1 LRVPR
6 CGPHLLSGGRG
17 TARRLLPQA
26 FGKWEGGK
34 RLKKRRGRQA
44 LSPPFLAP
52 FFPPPAGCVRRRV
65 AFTGHCRLTPAW
77 AWRVRIWQGW
87 CGDGGGAACAPAG
100 GAWFHPPP
108 LRAPPCPSSLGTPP
122 PFTPLPARPVARR
135 LPVRGR
141 VPLPVVCALL
151 PGPAGA
157 RLEVLEGWWS
167 CVLVLRARGGGV
179 RSHVLGC
186 WARGGA
192 RPLSLPR
199 PPRAARAFPGCSHA
213 PHSALVFTPHP
224 TPFRRPPL
232 DKEKTK
238 KNGAV
243 VL

>member
-1 LRVPR
+1 MRVPR

-100 GAWFHPPP
+100 GAWFFPPPPCGRRRVPPP
-108 LRAPPCPSSLGTPP
+108 LARPPPSRPCPPAQWPAGCLCAGAY
-122 PFTPLPARPVARR
+122 PFLWCAPCC
-135 LPVRGR
+135 RGR
-141 VPLPVVCALL
+141 
-151 PGPAGA
+151 
-157 RLEVLEGWWS
+157 
-167 CVLVLRARGGGV
+167 RARGS
-179 RSHVLGC
+179 RS
-186 WARGGA
+186 WRGGGRVCLSFVRGVVACA
-192 RPLSLPR
+192 RT
-199 PPRAARAFPGCSHA
+199 F
-213 PHSALVFTPHP
+213 
-224 TPFRRPPL
+224 
-232 DKEKTK
+232 
-238 KNGAV
+238 
-243 VL
+243 